1 MKLGAVRSFKMG
13 QPFKMELDKLRLPKH
28 RWTQLKTFAINM
40 FQVARD
46 NNCKTNLGSK
56 VNMGA
61 AHCQMIKQSHEKG
74 DNFQTETTVL
84 DLVPAGWSF
93 LKSRHCFCPNL
104 ITFFISRRRYRTSL
118 EVLVRVHTLRI
129 ISLVIKHWF
138 KYEINDI

>member
-1 MKLGAVRSFKMG
+1 
-13 QPFKMELDKLRLPKH
+13 
-28 RWTQLKTFAINM
+28 M
-40 FQVARD
+40 FWVARD

-61 AHCQMIKQSHEKG
+61 AHCQMTKQSHEKG
-74 DNFQTETTVL
+74 DNFQTETKTETADL

-93 LKSRHCFCPNL
+93 LKSGDCFCPNL
-104 ITFFISRRRYRTSL
+104 ITFFIWRRRYRTSL

-129 ISLVIKHWF
+129 ISLVIKHWL